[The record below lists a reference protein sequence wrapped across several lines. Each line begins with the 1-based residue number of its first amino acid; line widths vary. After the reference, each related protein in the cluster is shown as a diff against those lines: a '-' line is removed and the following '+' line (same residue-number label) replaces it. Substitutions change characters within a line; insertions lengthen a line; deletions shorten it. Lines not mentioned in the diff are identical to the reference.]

1 LVHAVATIAGENHRV
16 RLTAQAGERAIPA
29 LPILVGFAMPQHAE
43 MSSPIQPA
51 PARGISLVNE
61 IAAAPVITS
70 DEAAGANVT
79 SQSRTFTDAALSAS
93 PGSWN
98 LPATG
103 VAPGAP
109 AEKK

>member
-1 LVHAVATIAGENHRV
+1 LELFHSQLHCENYWRISAIGSP
-16 RLTAQAGERAIPA
+16 RCGRAR
-29 LPILVGFAMPQHAE
+29 
-43 MSSPIQPA
+43 
-51 PARGISLVNE
+51 RGISLVNE

-70 DEAAGANVT
+70 EEAAGANVT

-98 LPATG
+98 LPAGG